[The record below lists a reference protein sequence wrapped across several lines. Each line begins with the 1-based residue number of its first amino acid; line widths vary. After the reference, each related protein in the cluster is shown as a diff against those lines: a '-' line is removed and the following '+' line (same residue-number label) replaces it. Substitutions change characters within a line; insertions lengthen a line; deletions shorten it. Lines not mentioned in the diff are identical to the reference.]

1 MNENLYLTS
10 TDTKQQLANEIQT
23 YKYRRFCKYIL
34 QKVQGHS
41 RQRHCLI
48 LNLKESKFAQFFISR
63 GIALYGIEFRPYL
76 SVLGRSVTKRLQCR
90 VLYRCFETGS
100 TSFMMSGESPFRIFN
115 PSLENVSAICAEIS
129 HQLNHEVA
137 HTLVSRYH

>member
-1 MNENLYLTS
+1 MKFKLINILDSVN
-10 TDTKQQLANEIQT
+10 A
-23 YKYRRFCKYIL
+23 L

-48 LNLKESKFAQFFISR
+48 LNLKESKFAEFFISR

-90 VLYRCFETGS
+90 VLHRCFETGC
-100 TSFMMSGESPFRIFN
+100 TSFIMSGESPFRIFN
-115 PSLENVSAICAEIS
+115 PSLENVSAIREEIS
-129 HQLNHEVA
+129 
-137 HTLVSRYH
+137 LVKSRSCSYLS